1 MEITVQTY
9 DPTPDDV
16 AVTTYLYEGKPRAEV
31 NIGGINVYGEPGML
45 AAVLGQALR
54 YVLGFGAD
62 ARLEIMGTHGNDP
75 EPKRYGIP
83 AWKPA
88 GPVEPEPLSGDY
100 TFPASPTP
108 KAGDVV
114 RVIDAD
120 GETVGKATV
129 SHVPEGLAVDMVV
142 SDEMAKEIRGYVDGL
157 SVGFPYLES
166 CVECGATEPC
176 EHSVPSTP
184 AQDKIVDLMADL
196 EASVQEA
203 KAARKRHPTATEI
216 EPFEDEGG
224 PTDE

>member
-100 TFPASPTP
+100 TF
-108 KAGDVV
+108 
-114 RVIDAD
+114 
-120 GETVGKATV
+120 
-129 SHVPEGLAVDMVV
+129 
-142 SDEMAKEIRGYVDGL
+142 
-157 SVGFPYLES
+157 LES

-184 AQDKIVDLMADL
+184 AQDKLVDLMAEL

-224 PTDE
+224 PTDG